1 MYMFAIDIMIH
12 VANIAGR
19 QEIGARGDAHAMTSD
34 TSRMWKGRRGWGL
47 TPGGTPQG
55 PPPSAGTAETMVG
68 TSSVRA
74 TGATSAV
81 RDPRE
86 RVRDPYDRHTDECWA
101 RGYLDETGRRCRQL
115 SHGPSCSSR
124 SYMRTYRNAAIFWAV
139 LFGIVVLSRLLGW
152 H

>member
-12 VANIAGR
+12 AGNNAGR

-55 PPPSAGTAETMVG
+55 PTPSAGTAETMVG
-68 TSSVRA
+68 TSSMRA

>member
-1 MYMFAIDIMIH
+1 
-12 VANIAGR
+12 
-19 QEIGARGDAHAMTSD
+19 MTSD
-34 TSRMWKGRRGWGL
+34 TTRMWKERRGWGL

-55 PPPSAGTAETMVG
+55 PPPSAGTAERMVG

-74 TGATSAV
+74 TGATSLARDPREQV

-86 RVRDPYDRHTDECWA
+86 RVRDPHDRHSDECGA

-115 SHGPSCSSR
+115 SYGPSYASR
-124 SYMRTYRNAAIFWAV
+124 RYMRTYRNAAIFWAV